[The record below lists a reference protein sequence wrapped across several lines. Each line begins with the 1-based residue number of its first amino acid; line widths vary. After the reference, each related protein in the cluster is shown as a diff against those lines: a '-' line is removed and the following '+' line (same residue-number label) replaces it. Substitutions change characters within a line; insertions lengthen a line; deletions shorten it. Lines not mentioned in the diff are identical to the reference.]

1 MTSFSRAKRRIE
13 YDKQQTIARLYNL
26 RHNSYVNQIMP
37 MILPEEL
44 ASKSVIPAIRAL
56 IVKRLVEEYGMTQQE
71 AAKLLGV
78 TQPAVSKYL
87 HQKRGASIGL
97 SGIKEIDQ
105 ATNDIAK
112 MVSTRKVEPVKI
124 MSRIE
129 AACQY
134 VRRHRYMCE
143 LHKRLE
149 PGFDTNSCHICEQ

>member
-1 MTSFSRAKRRIE
+1 
-13 YDKQQTIARLYNL
+13 
-26 RHNSYVNQIMP
+26 MP

-56 IVKRLVEEYGMTQQE
+56 VVKRLVEEHGMTQQQ

-87 HQKRGASIGL
+87 HQKRGAAIRL
-97 SGIKEIDQ
+97 NGIKEVDQ
-105 ATNDIAK
+105 ATGEIAN
-112 MVSTRKVEPVKI
+112 MVSSRKVKPLEV

-129 AACQY
+129 AACTY
-134 VRRHRYMCE
+134 VKRNRYMCD

-149 PGFDTNSCHICEQ
+149 PGIDIESCHICEQ

>member
-1 MTSFSRAKRRIE
+1 
-13 YDKQQTIARLYNL
+13 
-26 RHNSYVNQIMP
+26 MP

-56 IVKRLVEEYGMTQQE
+56 IVKRLVEEHGMTQQE

-87 HQKRGASIGL
+87 HQKRGAAIRLG
-97 SGIKEIDQ
+97 GIKQIEQ
-105 ATNDIAK
+105 ATGEIADL
-112 MVSTRKVEPVKI
+112 VSSRKVAPMEV

-129 AACQY
+129 AACKY
-134 VRRHRYMCE
+134 VRRNRFMCD

-149 PGFDTNSCHICEQ
+149 PGIDVGSCHVCEQ

>member
-1 MTSFSRAKRRIE
+1 
-13 YDKQQTIARLYNL
+13 
-26 RHNSYVNQIMP
+26 MP

-56 IVKRLVEEYGMTQQE
+56 IVKRLVEDHGMTQQQ

-87 HQKRGASIGL
+87 HQKRGAAIRLG
-97 SGIKEIDQ
+97 GIREVEE
-105 ATNDIAK
+105 ATTDIAK
-112 MVSTRKVEPVKI
+112 MVCSRKVKPMDV

-129 AACQY
+129 EACDY
-134 VRRHRYMCE
+134 VRRNRFMCD

-149 PGFDTNSCHICEQ
+149 PEFDVNSCHVCER